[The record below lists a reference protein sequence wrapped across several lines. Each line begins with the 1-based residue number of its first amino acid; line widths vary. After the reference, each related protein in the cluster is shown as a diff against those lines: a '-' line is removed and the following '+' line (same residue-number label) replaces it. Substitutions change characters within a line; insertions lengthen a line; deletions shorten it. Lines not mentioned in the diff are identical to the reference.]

1 MNNKY
6 IIAALAGLLGTIQAA
21 SGEDVNVNL
30 TPRAIPGTV
39 RRNNIEPTK
48 GYGDSNVQTQLKV
61 ELKDSVGAVHFIRD
75 NTDPYVLTR
84 AYVLKHA
91 EPYALRGYLLAV
103 VQGTQIAASPVQV
116 DALKY
121 NDGTGILLV
130 SAEDYRFEKTDNG
143 ESIDE
148 IIARLDQPGIG
159 FSSGRPKFIYFPKV
173 NAAANLRQMVL
184 NVGASGNDAEFTNG
198 VDKLVVDGQL
208 NALVIA
214 APFWSQRHI
223 AEMLA
228 QYDKPMPEVRISYR
242 LVEIYAENDD
252 KIGVDFQ
259 SWKNND
265 GADFFSAGGQYRSNW
280 ASTFAGGVNN
290 SGSSRTDYF
299 NFNPKWNSKYL
310 DFLTASGKARVVT
323 SGVLLAK
330 NRADSVIQVNSGLFY
345 DDVSKTIAGETL
357 NDKIPEG
364 VKKVPSPGGDL
375 KIEHGK
381 EQITRADNG
390 FRFELDVNPVVTAK
404 STTLSIAVS
413 GVSLIGWNSDGTP
426 RVSES
431 SFKTEIQVGNS
442 GKDFVVGGISKVE
455 LVRGVAGLPILK
467 DLPILGWLF
476 STETESSKKSQLVL
490 VARAEYALPFDRVNT
505 EIKDNIGKVVDDTVA
520 GAKNP
525 AGNLGFQQLLLDA
538 DKLQ

>member
-1 MNNKY
+1 MKNKY
-6 IIAALAGLLGTIQAA
+6 IIAALAGLVGTIQAA

-30 TPRAIPGTV
+30 VPRAIPGTL
-39 RRNNIEPTK
+39 RQQNSENTK

-61 ELKDSVGAVHFIRD
+61 EVKDSVGAVHFIRD
-75 NTDPYVLTR
+75 NTDPYVLTK

-103 VQGTQIAASPVQV
+103 VQGTQIANSPVHV

-130 SAEDYRFEKTDNG
+130 SAEDYRFQKSENG

-148 IIARLDQPGIG
+148 IINRLDQPGIG

-173 NAAANLRQMVL
+173 NAAANLREMVK
-184 NVGASGNDAEFTNG
+184 NVGASNGDIEFVNG
-198 VDKLVVDGQL
+198 VDKLIVDGQL

-228 QYDKPMPEVRISYR
+228 QYDKPMPEVRITYK

-259 SWKNND
+259 NWKNND
-265 GADFFSAGGQYRSNW
+265 GADFFGAGGQYRNNW

-310 DFLTASGKARVVT
+310 DFLAATGKAKVVT

-330 NRADSVIQVNSGLFY
+330 NRAESVIQVNSGLFY
-345 DDVSKTIAGETL
+345 DDVSRTIKGETV
-357 NDKIPEG
+357 NDLIPEG
-364 VKKVPSPGGDL
+364 VDKLPPPGGNVSV
-375 KIEHGK
+375 EHGK
-381 EQITRADNG
+381 EQITKVDSG
-390 FRFELDVNPVVTAK
+390 FRFALNINPVVTAK
-404 STTLSIAVS
+404 STTLTLAAS

-426 RVSES
+426 RTSES
-431 SFKTEIQVGNS
+431 SFKTEVQVGNT
-442 GKDFVVGGISKVE
+442 GKDFVIGGISKIDV
-455 LVRGVAGLPILK
+455 VRGVAGLPVLK
-467 DLPILGWLF
+467 DLPVLGWLF
-476 STETESSKKSQLVL
+476 STETESTKKSQLVL
-490 VARAEYALPFDRVNT
+490 IARAEYALPFDQVNT
-505 EIKDNIGKVVDDTVA
+505 EIKDNIGKVVDDATA
-520 GAKNP
+520 RNKNP
-525 AGNLGFQQLLLDA
+525 DGNLGFQQLLLDT
-538 DKLQ
+538 DKIE